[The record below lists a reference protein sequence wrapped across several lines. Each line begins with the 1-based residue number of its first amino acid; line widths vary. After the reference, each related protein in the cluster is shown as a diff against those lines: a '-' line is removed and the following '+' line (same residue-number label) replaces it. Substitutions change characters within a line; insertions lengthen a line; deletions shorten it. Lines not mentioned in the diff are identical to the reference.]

1 MNSFPIPFMFRLFI
15 LIFVLSLF
23 ACDESNQIELGDNGS
38 KTVAIVNEESI
49 IQHQL
54 VNELRQAKRKYRI
67 KKNDPLPK
75 EQWAWLKINTLN
87 KIIQESLIKQEAR
100 RIGVKLR
107 DSEFNTYLEKMKQ
120 GYKDESF
127 QQALEIEE
135 ISQEQWIE
143 KLKTQLLI
151 KNLIQQV
158 VNSKVAV
165 SEKELLKYFT
175 DHQKEFQK
183 GEQVRA
189 LHIMVETEEEAR
201 DIIKILKKGKSFSEV
216 AKEHSLS
223 LEGSD
228 GGDMGYFEKGQ
239 MPEEFDEVF
248 DLGVK
253 KISDIIRTPYGFHV
267 FKVVD
272 KIPERKMSFE
282 ESKKG
287 IRNTLLRQAQEKAF
301 KKWLTKVKEKSE
313 IIINYEILEQI

>member
-1 MNSFPIPFMFRLFI
+1 MSTFPFLIMIRISLIILVFFLFG
-15 LIFVLSLF
+15 
-23 ACDESNQIELGDNGS
+23 CGPNNQTEIEGDGS

-49 IQHQL
+49 VQHQL
-54 VNELRQAKRKYRI
+54 INELRQAKRKYRI

-75 EQWAWLKINTLN
+75 EQWAWLKNNTLN

-135 ISQEQWIE
+135 ISQSQWVE

-165 SEKELLKYFT
+165 SDKDLLKYFT
-175 DHQKEFQK
+175 NHQKEFQK
-183 GEQVRA
+183 GERVRA

-201 DIIKILKKGKSFSEV
+201 DILKMLKKGKSFSQL

-223 LEGSD
+223 LEGSE

-248 DLGVK
+248 DLEVE

-272 KIPERKMSFE
+272 KIPESKMSFE
-282 ESKKG
+282 ESKKS
-287 IRNTLLRQAQEKAF
+287 IRNSLLRQAQEKAF

-313 IIINYEILEQI
+313 IIINYDVLEQI